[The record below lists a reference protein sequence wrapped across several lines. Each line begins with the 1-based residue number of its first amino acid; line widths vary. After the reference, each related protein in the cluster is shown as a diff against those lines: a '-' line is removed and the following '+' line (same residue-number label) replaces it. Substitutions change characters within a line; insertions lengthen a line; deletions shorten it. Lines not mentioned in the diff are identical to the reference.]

1 MDAEETVLNK
11 KTMCGIRIKLFTREF
26 AEMSEQGFSSIPVS
40 EKGMDYR
47 GIIFV

>member
-1 MDAEETVLNK
+1 MLRKLYLLNK

-40 EKGMDYR
+40 
-47 GIIFV
+47 FLCN